1 MSRISQV
8 AFALVLMAG
17 SLTSAWA
24 QGKEPPFRDGLEARD
39 ARKWAEVVRH
49 MRRAI
54 EIDPKESKE
63 RVKRGMGRLA
73 PGTGTEYLPH
83 YFLGEA
89 LLNEGN
95 CAGAMEAWFRSEQQ
109 GVIQSLPEW
118 FKPMQLNAAS
128 CEQKGLLR
136 SPRFEEAVVR
146 AAQAIAQASSLAEAV
161 TARSRSAGELFTA
174 ERRAQLE
181 DVGAGLQDARRRL
194 ESARRTRLASEFT
207 DVEAVAHKAGSALAE
222 LMSAL
227 EGAVALRDRINQE
240 LSALD
245 RDLNAAASIDRV
257 IEGKKALLTDPLSA
271 QRQQVRDVL
280 ARARKVADARP
291 PVTNLAS
298 IGDAR
303 GDVATAKGQ
312 LDRIV
317 DDLVRIEQKQ
327 NEARFAQQLR
337 DVRQRFS
344 RVTETLKVFDRRAAA
359 RGDTD
364 PKLVTDRRQLEKTV
378 VDARRK
384 LEAAAK
390 SGNADGITA
399 AGVVA
404 DDAGSRLDR
413 MILTFGEVT
422 IVDRGVPEPL
432 ARAAAAFFAG
442 DFAAAVESL
451 DPDGGF
457 AADTPFLEH
466 ILVFRAASRFAQH
479 TVSGAATS
487 PFLTQAASDVH
498 ELTRLNPAFVPDGR
512 AFSPRFLQFFRAAR
526 EGAAAVDARATE
538 QP

>member
-1 MSRISQV
+1 MSRVCQV
-8 AFALVLMAG
+8 AAVLVFVTG
-17 SLTSAWA
+17 SAMSAWA

-39 ARKWAEVVRH
+39 ARKWADVARH

-63 RVKRGMGRLA
+63 RVKRGIGRFA

-89 LLNEGN
+89 LFNQGN
-95 CAGAMEAWFRSEQQ
+95 CAGAMEAWFRSEQL

-118 FKPMQLNAAS
+118 FNPMQVNTAS

-136 SPRFEEAVVR
+136 SPKFEEVVVR
-146 AAQAIAQASSLAEAV
+146 AAQAIAQVSSAADAV
-161 TARSRSAGELFTA
+161 TTRSRSAGEVFTA
-174 ERRAQLE
+174 ERKAQLE
-181 DVGAGLQDARRRL
+181 EVGAGLQDARRRL
-194 ESARRTRLASEFT
+194 ETARRSRLASEF
-207 DVEAVAHKAGSALAE
+207 VEAEAVAHKAGAALTE

-227 EGAVALRDRINQE
+227 EASVAIRDRINE
-240 LSALD
+240 GLSALD
-245 RDLNAAASIDRV
+245 RELNVAGSIDRV
-257 IEGKKALLTDPLSA
+257 VEGKKALLTDALST
-271 QRQQVRDVL
+271 QRQQARDVL
-280 ARARKVADARP
+280 ARARKVADARA
-291 PVTNLAS
+291 PVANLAS

-317 DDLVRIEQKQ
+317 DELVRIEQKQ

-364 PKLVTDRRQLEKTV
+364 PKLVTERQQLEKAV

-384 LEAAAK
+384 LDAAAK

-399 AGVVA
+399 AGVAA
-404 DDAGSRLDR
+404 DDVGSRLDR
-413 MILTFGEVT
+413 LILTFGEVT

-442 DFAAAVESL
+442 DFAAAEGL
-451 DPDGGF
+451 LEPEGGF
-457 AADTPFLEH
+457 APDTPFLEH

-479 TVSGAATS
+479 VASGAAAS
-487 PFLTQAASDVH
+487 PFLTQAVGDVH

-526 EGAAAVDARATE
+526 EGASAVDARPTE